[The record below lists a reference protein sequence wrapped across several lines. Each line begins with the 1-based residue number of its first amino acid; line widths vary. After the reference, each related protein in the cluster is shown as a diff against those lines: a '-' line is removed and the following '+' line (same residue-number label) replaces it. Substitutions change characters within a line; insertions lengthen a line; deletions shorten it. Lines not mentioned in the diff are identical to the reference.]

1 MVSDR
6 RRAHPE
12 FRQRNQEKV
21 ERPRCRVVLR
31 SYGNAHAY
39 GGLVYSY
46 ANYAASNAN
55 TNNGVRLTLRTI
67 IEANI
72 RLLLYNRHPATVMY
86 DDERDEESEPRQ
98 PLQTSVWRKP
108 EHY

>member
-1 MVSDR
+1 MP
-6 RRAHPE
+6 RRA
-12 FRQRNQEKV
+12 
-21 ERPRCRVVLR
+21 
-31 SYGNAHAY
+31 GNNAN
-39 GGLVYSY
+39 
-46 ANYAASNAN
+46 ANYGLAYVNANNAASNAN

-67 IEANI
+67 IEAI
-72 RLLLYNRHPATVMY
+72 TRLLLYNRHPATVMY